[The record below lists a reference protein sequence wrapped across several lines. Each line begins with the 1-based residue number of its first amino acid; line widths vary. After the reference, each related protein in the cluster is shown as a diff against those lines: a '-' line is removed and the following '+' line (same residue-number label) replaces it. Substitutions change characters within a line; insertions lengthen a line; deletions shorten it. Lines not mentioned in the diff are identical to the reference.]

1 MRQAMGHPTSP
12 RPCVG
17 VLQPLIHS
25 SKLLHRNVYYSVF
38 DHFLQVGKGALSRC
52 VRILSLTSA
61 VYELLIHRVYYF
73 RRAARGRK
81 VHSPEVVMVEIT
93 G

>member
-12 RPCVG
+12 RPCV
-17 VLQPLIHS
+17 
-25 SKLLHRNVYYSVF
+25 VF